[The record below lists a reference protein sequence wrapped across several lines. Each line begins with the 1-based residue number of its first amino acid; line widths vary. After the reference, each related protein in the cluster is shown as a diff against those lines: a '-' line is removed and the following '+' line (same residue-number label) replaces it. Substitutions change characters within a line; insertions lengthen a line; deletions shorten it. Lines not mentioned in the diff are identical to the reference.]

1 MVDIHSTIYTSLNN
15 AFGKLR
21 YQAKD
26 DSKAFKAIIQAIML
40 DDMIEWAAGL
50 AEPES
55 VLQTLVDKRLD
66 LIKCNSAFNIQY
78 QDSKPIYINV
88 NIPQSNDTWKRVW
101 DGKNVVMTDL
111 IFTPC
116 KDDGCQDSTTWIPIC
131 NIKFSEI
138 YN

>member
-26 DSKAFKAIIQAIML
+26 DPKAFKAIIQAIML
-40 DDMIEWAAGL
+40 DDIIEWAAGL

-55 VLQTLVDKRLD
+55 VLQALVDKRLD

-78 QDSKPIYINV
+78 
-88 NIPQSNDTWKRVW
+88 
-101 DGKNVVMTDL
+101 
-111 IFTPC
+111 
-116 KDDGCQDSTTWIPIC
+116 
-131 NIKFSEI
+131 
-138 YN
+138 